1 MELLEMTRYSEAVK
15 ERMVRRLTG
24 PSPISAMAL
33 ARETGIN
40 QTVLSRWL
48 RDACTVDRMAPNR
61 KKTIKWTGAEKL
73 RVVIAARGLSD
84 AELGALLRH
93 EGIFETDLVAWRG
106 VAEAA
111 LSDSVRRP
119 GDSEAVRRIQ
129 ALERELQR
137 KDAALAETAVL
148 IVLKKKAQA
157 IWGDGDDTTPS
168 PSE

>member
-1 MELLEMTRYSEAVK
+1 MRLVEMTQYSPAVK
-15 ERMVRRLTG
+15 ERMLRRLTG
-24 PSPISAMAL
+24 PSAISAMAL
-33 ARETGIN
+33 GRETGIG

-48 RDACTVDRMAPNR
+48 RDARTVDRMAPNP
-61 KKTIKWTGAEKL
+61 KKKWTGAEKL

-111 LSDSVRRP
+111 LSDTVRRP
-119 GDSEAVRRIQ
+119 GDSDAVRRIH

-137 KDAALAETAVL
+137 KDAALAETAAL

>member
-1 MELLEMTRYSEAVK
+1 MTRYSAAVK
-15 ERMVRRLTG
+15 ERMLRRLSG
-24 PSPISAMAL
+24 PAAISANAL
-33 ARETGIN
+33 GRETGIG
-40 QTVLSRWL
+40 QTILSRWL
-48 RDACTVDRMAPNR
+48 REATTVDRMTPNA
-61 KKTIKWTGAEKL
+61 KKGRKWTGAEKL
-73 RVVIAARGLSD
+73 RVVIAARGLNE

-137 KDAALAETAVL
+137 KDAALAETAAL

-157 IWGDGDDTTPS
+157 IWGDADDSTPS
-168 PSE
+168 PNE

>member
-1 MELLEMTRYSEAVK
+1 MPHNPKQR
-15 ERMVRRLTG
+15 
-24 PSPISAMAL
+24 
-33 ARETGIN
+33 
-40 QTVLSRWL
+40 
-48 RDACTVDRMAPNR
+48 
-61 KKTIKWTGAEKL
+61 KWTGAEKL
-73 RVVIAARGLSD
+73 RVVIAARGLSE

-111 LSDSVRRP
+111 LSDTVRRP
-119 GDSEAVRRIQ
+119 GDSEAVRRIH

-137 KDAALAETAVL
+137 KDAALAETAAL

-157 IWGDGDDTTPS
+157 IWGDGDDTTPP

>member
-1 MELLEMTRYSEAVK
+1 MVMTHYSTAVR

-24 PSPISAMAL
+24 ASAPSASAL
-33 ARETGIN
+33 SRETGIA

-48 RDACTVDRMAPNR
+48 RSVRTVEPMAPR
-61 KKTIKWTGAEKL
+61 STKKWTGAEKL

-84 AELGALLRH
+84 AELGAFLRH
-93 EGIFETDLVAWRG
+93 EGIFETDLVAWQA

-111 LSDSVRRP
+111 LSDVVRRP
-119 GDSEAVRRIQ
+119 GDSDAVRRIQ

-137 KDAALAETAVL
+137 KDAALAETAAL

-157 IWGDGDDTTPS
+157 IWGDADDATPS
-168 PSE
+168 RSE

>member
-1 MELLEMTRYSEAVK
+1 MTQYSTAMK

-24 PSPISAMAL
+24 PSAISANAL
-33 ARETGIN
+33 GRETGIG

-48 RDACTVDRMAPNR
+48 REARTVDPMATPSKR
-61 KKTIKWTGAEKL
+61 KWTGAEKL
-73 RVVIAARGLSD
+73 RVMLAARGLSD

-93 EGIFETDLVAWRG
+93 EGIFETDLMAWQA

-111 LSDSVRRP
+111 LSDVVRRP
-119 GDSEAVRRIQ
+119 GDSDAMRRIQ
-129 ALERELQR
+129 ALEREVQR
-137 KDAALAETAVL
+137 KDAALAETAAL

-157 IWGDGDDTTPS
+157 IWGDGDDTTPP